1 MSSSPAIFVRPLCLQ
16 IFLGGVVLEYIN
28 LIQAVDLN
36 DELILRQNNLLERL
50 STQLSNIPTKD
61 DLASL
66 EAKFERG
73 IERERRQNGDLKTK
87 LQIMSNAM
95 TKKLDGL
102 QNTID
107 NFRGLVK
114 FMVEEC
120 INSCLENKP
129 RSKRSTPNLPN
140 AVKTELDFRN
150 LSDYRL
156 VLLTTQWLQVGK
168 VIHSKRIST
177 QLALLLIWTLTC
189 TISSGLSITLGITV
203 ALCFAER
210 IQQLY
215 GSARNRGETPA

>member
-28 LIQAVDLN
+28 L
-36 DELILRQNNLLERL
+36 L

-156 VLLTTQWLQVGK
+156 VLLTTQWLQKGFNNF
-168 VIHSKRIST
+168 T
-177 QLALLLIWTLTC
+177 DQLATVERHQHEILKEIRNT
-189 TISSGLSITLGITV
+189 SSGVSQGVDTV
-203 ALCFAER
+203 LREVASLKYYIR
-210 IQQLY
+210 KI
-215 GSARNRGETPA
+215 

>member
-156 VLLTTQWLQVGK
+156 VLLTTQWLQKGFNNF
-168 VIHSKRIST
+168 T
-177 QLALLLIWTLTC
+177 DQLATVERHQHEILKEIRNT
-189 TISSGLSITLGITV
+189 SSGVSQGVDTV
-203 ALCFAER
+203 LREVASLKYYIR
-210 IQQLY
+210 KI
-215 GSARNRGETPA
+215 